1 MEIEEVLQD
10 VKKATGDKG
19 FFILGAVVVGIFI
32 YNLTKKDTSA
42 TDSEL
47 VPATGY
53 VGYPS
58 VENNANVILDSMEKS
73 IDYAQGEIQGSIK
86 DSQEEMKSY
95 LNENFSATNDYIN
108 KGLEKQKDLLN
119 INHSQLTGQLNDMN
133 TKIDT
138 INQTTSQID
147 QTTSQINQT
156 TSQINQNTKP
166 KPLKKVAEQKTKNK
180 VKNINTKVPNLSG
193 VINFNLKK
201 PDKMKA

>member
-32 YNLTKKDTSA
+32 YNLTRKDTSA

-47 VPATGY
+47 VPPTGY

-58 VENNANVILDSMEKS
+58 VENNANVILDSIEKS

-138 INQTTSQID
+138 INQTTA
-147 QTTSQINQT
+147 
-156 TSQINQNTKP
+156 QINQNTKP
-166 KPLKKVAEQKTKNK
+166 KPLTKVAEQKKKKK

-193 VINFNLKK
+193 VINQKK
-201 PDKMKA
+201 PDKLKA